1 MTDNDYLA
9 EYVREKKPELVS
21 SMDFFN
27 WKIARMVRNMCEELA
42 KAFKKA
48 LNDEDLTI
56 NDEDVSKVDLPVL
69 DDQSYHEYIK
79 EQGKKYCKKH
89 CGSMDNLCGNC
100 PLRENM
106 YCINQEGCLI
116 VNEDSADYISAM
128 SQYNYMIEEVNKVD

>member
-9 EYVREKKPELVS
+9 EYVREKRPELVG
-21 SMDFFN
+21 SMDFAI
-27 WKIARMVRNMCEELA
+27 WKIARMVRNMGEELT
-42 KAFKKA
+42 KAFTKA
-48 LNDEDLTI
+48 LNDEDVT
-56 NDEDVSKVDLPVL
+56 KVELPVL

-128 SQYNYMIEEVNKVD
+128 AQYNYMIEEVNQVD